1 MNTSNYNY
9 LLNVAPIS
17 QQVYFIPPTGTSFYN
32 VSTPSMIRGRVALRM
47 WQENTMH
54 QQTYLRLTL
63 YTTRPST
70 VVNNITSVLGAMT
83 RRKQYK
89 FFSNHVVSF
98 KNLNSL
104 MYLNRHFK
112 CLFTIQITQLQVT
125 YVTQI
130 TFCNLFSFSGVQ

>member
-1 MNTSNYNY
+1 
-9 LLNVAPIS
+9 
-17 QQVYFIPPTGTSFYN
+17 
-32 VSTPSMIRGRVALRM
+32 
-47 WQENTMH
+47 MH

-98 KNLNSL
+98 INLNSL
-104 MYLNRHFK
+104 MCLNRHFK
-112 CLFTIQITQLQVT
+112 CLFTIQITQCHSDDLLQFVFVQRRAIT
-125 YVTQI
+125 IEHLPKENYVQ
-130 TFCNLFSFSGVQ
+130 NSF

>member
-1 MNTSNYNY
+1 
-9 LLNVAPIS
+9 
-17 QQVYFIPPTGTSFYN
+17 
-32 VSTPSMIRGRVALRM
+32 
-47 WQENTMH
+47 MH

-98 KNLNSL
+98 INLNSL
-104 MYLNRHFK
+104 MCLNRHFK

-125 YVTQI
+125 YVTQM
-130 TFCNLFSFSGVQ
+130 TFCNLFFVQRRAITIEHLPKENYVQNSF